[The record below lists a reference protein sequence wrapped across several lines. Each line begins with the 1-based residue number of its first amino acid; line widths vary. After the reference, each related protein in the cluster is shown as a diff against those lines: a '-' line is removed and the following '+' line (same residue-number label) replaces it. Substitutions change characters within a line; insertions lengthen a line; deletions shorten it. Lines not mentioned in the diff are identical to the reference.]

1 MQAQIKSWG
10 NSQGIRIPKD
20 ILEEA
25 HFELDD
31 VLDVK
36 INNGVIIL
44 EKPFRHRTL
53 EERAAEYGGK
63 LNLDGEFDTGAAV
76 GREVW

>member
-44 EKPFRHRTL
+44 TL
-53 EERAAEYGGK
+53 YMT
-63 LNLDGEFDTGAAV
+63 FFMCF
-76 GREVW
+76 